1 MIKCYYCDKE
11 AKYKST
17 IKVYPEDKD
26 DIEYVVIDVCEEHK
40 IKDIL
45 QELKEKASLDEIT
58 IELKD
63 EVYKIN
69 LNFANFINIYHR
81 EHSFIMRIAFEH
93 CIVKIWYYDLNLEP
107 QKVEVVYL
115 GQD

>member
-69 LNFANFINIYHR
+69 LNFANFINVYKQ
-81 EHSFIMRIAFEH
+81 EDKFVMRIVYENW
-93 CIVKIWYYDLNLEP
+93 IVKVYYDINLNP
-107 QKVEVVYL
+107 IEVKEVYINEH
-115 GQD
+115 D